1 MIVDSGAGLVRSTP
15 ASPSLAPCA
24 EQHEKGQLL
33 HNLTAAF
40 ARKLAFEDDPGLEP
54 VYMKHDRVKVVWCYT
69 GAVCDA
75 TITCV
80 HRSRPTTISLVW
92 DDTGHVSKGIGVH
105 WVTNTPASGANGKG
119 DTFLPGART

>member
-1 MIVDSGAGLVRSTP
+1 MMVDSGGDSLRPTP
-15 ASPSLAPCA
+15 ASPSLAPVLHPVS
-24 EQHEKGQLL
+24 QSQLL

-54 VYMKHDRVKVVWCYT
+54 AYVKHDRVKVVWCYT

-105 WVTNTPASGANGKG
+105 WVTDTTLAGRSGKDDVG
-119 DTFLPGART
+119 LPGART